1 MAQRLSII
9 KCPYKKV
16 IRPFSRAK
24 ETVINMALKNGAYM
38 KPSVQKSSQP
48 KEEAPAAVEVKEPV
62 VEMVQTESVPV
73 GGDEFVNVADG
84 KSEEP
89 VKRANKRKGKE
100 EKTND

>member
-1 MAQRLSII
+1 MAQRLSIV
-9 KCPYKKV
+9 KRPYKKV

-38 KPSVQKSSQP
+38 KPYVQKPSQP

-73 GGDEFVNVADG
+73 DGDEFVNVADE
-84 KSEEP
+84 KPEEP
-89 VKRANKRKGKE
+89 VKRVNKHNRKGDKS
-100 EKTND
+100 ND